1 MLCQNFKL
9 KYQVLSKI
17 HFSIFVDKI
26 TEFFFPMV
34 ATDFSILGK
43 DKQHQSYQQLKSD
56 DLYGLLLSF
65 SL

>member
-1 MLCQNFKL
+1 MLCKNLKL

-34 ATDFSILGK
+34 ATDFRK

-56 DLYGLLLSF
+56 DLYELLLSF